1 MEFTKEIFDRT
12 NLQGLRSLLLDG
24 ADNFY
29 ENKTYRERLKNAEKP
44 VKELL
49 DKMVPPNERENAMDI
64 IYDYA
69 ALTQYVYME
78 IGMQCGARLIAQLLL

>member
-29 ENKTYRERLKNAEKP
+29 ENKTYRERLKVETNIKQ
-44 VKELL
+44 
-49 DKMVPPNERENAMDI
+49 REI
-64 IYDYA
+64 
-69 ALTQYVYME
+69 
-78 IGMQCGARLIAQLLL
+78 